1 MIKKNTLFL
10 LVLLSFKALAFEEST
25 EIMCFT
31 SYGEKPINIKYVTLY
46 SEKDKAYLGYVKYE
60 KSDTAIPINFVKDN
74 EIPIE
79 TRPSIYTIVWN
90 EIIKGEINGTYTVI
104 SQGAR
109 FSGFTYKNK
118 EGKEIE
124 FNENWHAYDEKT
136 GDCIWK

>member
-1 MIKKNTLFL
+1 M

-25 EIMCFT
+25 EVMCFT
-31 SYGEKPINIKYVTLY
+31 SYSDKPINIKYVTLY
-46 SEKDKAYLGYVKYE
+46 LKKDKVNLGYVKYE
-60 KSDTAIPINFVKDN
+60 KSDTATPINFVKDD
-74 EIPIE
+74 EMPIE
-79 TRPSIYTIVWN
+79 ERPSIYTIVWD

-118 EGKEIE
+118 EGKEVE
-124 FNENWHAYDEKT
+124 FDENWHAYDEEI